1 MTFIRRMKKGNKI
14 YLCEYRSVREGK
26 KVKSIFVR
34 YLGVES
40 EQEKVPLPKKQVIE
54 WKPPDRSVRAGD
66 ITVLFRIAQDLQIVE
81 TIDRIC
87 GSKGRR

>member
-1 MTFIRRMKKGNKI
+1 MKKGNKV
-14 YLCEYRSVREGK
+14 YLCEYRSVGK
-26 KVKSIFVR
+26 KVRSIFVR

-40 EQEKVPLPKKQVIE
+40 EQEKVPLPKKQIID

-66 ITVLFRIAQDLQIVE
+66 VTVLFQIAQDLQIAE